1 MAKFIQSI
9 NNPPRKFGDKQ
20 EDIARDFF
28 FLGRRVDKM
37 EDNLNKSPNG
47 YIENM
52 EDYIRKVKRQ
62 HTKSDQVEDIKYN
75 QTKKGTNDYN

>member
-1 MAKFIQSI
+1 
-9 NNPPRKFGDKQ
+9 
-20 EDIARDFF
+20 
-28 FLGRRVDKM
+28 M